1 MRLKYERRRISNL
14 EDIYQLDF
22 SEKAINTDITGNG
35 FLTYKIVEIP
45 EIEVNDNFILPHN
58 ASIQTDDEI
67 RKSAKEQFLSI
78 K

>member
-1 MRLKYERRRISNL
+1 MNNYEELLEATETIIKFRKYMSYPQI
-14 EDIYQLDF
+14 
-22 SEKAINTDITGNG
+22 
-35 FLTYKIVEIP
+35 IVESYIKY
-45 EIEVNDNFILPHN
+45 NDNFILPHN

>member
-1 MRLKYERRRISNL
+1 MIIKFRKYMSYPQI
-14 EDIYQLDF
+14 
-22 SEKAINTDITGNG
+22 
-35 FLTYKIVEIP
+35 IVESYIKY
-45 EIEVNDNFILPHN
+45 NDNFILPHN